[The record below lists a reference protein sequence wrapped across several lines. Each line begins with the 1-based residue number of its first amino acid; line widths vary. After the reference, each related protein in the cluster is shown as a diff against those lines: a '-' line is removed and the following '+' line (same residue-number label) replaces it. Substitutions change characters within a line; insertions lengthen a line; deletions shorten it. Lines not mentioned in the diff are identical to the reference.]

1 LVEFRSNNPDFRLYF
16 GDFKWG
22 KYEGVGEKFDNNGAR
37 EYYGGFKNGA
47 YDGVGM
53 LHKGGKLVKSGYF
66 EKGDFVHELTV
77 RDCELAIGE
86 AGKSLDEK

>member
-1 LVEFRSNNPDFRLYF
+1 MYF

-37 EYYGGFKNGA
+37 EYYGGFKGGV

-53 LHKGGKLVKSGYF
+53 YHKAGKLVKSGYW
-66 EKGDFVHELTV
+66 EKGEFVHELTV
-77 RDCELAIGE
+77 KDCELALGE
-86 AGKSLDEK
+86 AGKSPGEE